1 MSKKLTTEE
10 IQQLAATY
18 DWAIRDAVSLEEWNE
33 IVRRNAEDPDYD
45 ATHDF
50 VDGNHYI
57 CAAYE
62 EMFGE
67 EPSLDEQNMIDLAA
81 AVDYALKNFFIIRN

>member
-1 MSKKLTTEE
+1 MARKLTTEE

-18 DWAIRDAVSLEEWNE
+18 EWAIRDAVTKDEWDE
-33 IVRRNAEDPDYD
+33 IVRRNQEDKDHD

-62 EMFGE
+62 DMFGE
-67 EPSLDEQNMIDLAA
+67 EPSLDEQNMLDLAD
-81 AVDYALKNFFIIRN
+81 AVDYALEVFFINRG